1 MLKKHK
7 KLITGIVIIAILVL
21 IYHIFQYV
29 TMPSGEKEH
38 LELNGVLTVDINV
51 DKWYSDKTV
60 TISDK
65 GALEELQNYINSL
78 ELIELES
85 DYGRNYPGHLYMM
98 FLPYDTISLSGRYLS
113 VHPND
118 QDDKVYTEYYIVDS
132 GYNPLTGSNKV
143 SKFMDKLISEYGE
156 KIS

>member
-7 KLITGIVIIAILVL
+7 KLVTGIVIIVILVL
-21 IYHIFQYV
+21 IYHIFQYL

-51 DKWYSDKTV
+51 DKWYSKKTV

-65 GALEELQNYINSL
+65 DALEELQNYINSL
-78 ELIELES
+78 ELIEIEN
-85 DYGRNYPGHLYMM
+85 DYGRNCPGHLYMM

-118 QDDKVYTEYYIVDS
+118 KDDKVYTEYYIVDS

-143 SKFMDKLISEYGE
+143 SKFMDKLIREYGE